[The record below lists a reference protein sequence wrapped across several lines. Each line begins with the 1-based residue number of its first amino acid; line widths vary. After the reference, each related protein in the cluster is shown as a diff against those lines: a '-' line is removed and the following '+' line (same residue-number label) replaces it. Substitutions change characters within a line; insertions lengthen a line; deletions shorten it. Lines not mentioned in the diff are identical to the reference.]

1 MERKTNCHPHDGF
14 FRSVFYKPER
24 CADLLRLA
32 AMQNKKYAFEPDG
45 LKDLREDAHRIF
57 FEIPQKERTTLIRK
71 TMLYLTAVKRP
82 EDKEEFMDFVTHRDV
97 YGEPSLYEVLEKE
110 YVDAHKA
117 EWKSEGIKEGVE
129 EGIEKGVKKGVAK
142 GLREGKLQIA
152 KAMLADGMPL
162 EKVAKYS
169 GFSVKEIQQLA

>member
-1 MERKTNCHPHDGF
+1 
-14 FRSVFYKPER
+14 
-24 CADLLRLA
+24 
-32 AMQNKKYAFEPDG
+32 
-45 LKDLREDAHRIF
+45 
-57 FEIPQKERTTLIRK
+57 
-71 TMLYLTAVKRP
+71 MLYLTAVKRP

-110 YVDAHKA
+110 YVDAHKD

-129 EGIEKGVKKGVAK
+129 EGIEKGVNK

>member
-1 MERKTNCHPHDGF
+1 MERKTNIHSHDGF

-82 EDKEEFMDFVTHRDV
+82 EDKEGFMDFVTHRDV
-97 YGEPSLYEVLEKE
+97 YGEPSLYEVLEK
-110 YVDAHKA
+110 
-117 EWKSEGIKEGVE
+117 
-129 EGIEKGVKKGVAK
+129 GVKKGVAK

-152 KAMLADGMPL
+152 RAMLADGIPL

-169 GFSVKEIQQLA
+169 GFSVKEIQQLT

>member
-1 MERKTNCHPHDGF
+1 MERKTNTHPHDGF

-24 CADLLRLA
+24 CADLAPPGSHAKQKIRLRA
-32 AMQNKKYAFEPDG
+32 RWVKRFARRRSQD
-45 LKDLREDAHRIF
+45 F

-117 EWKSEGIKEGVE
+117 KWKSEGIKEGVE

>member
-1 MERKTNCHPHDGF
+1 
-14 FRSVFYKPER
+14 
-24 CADLLRLA
+24 
-32 AMQNKKYAFEPDG
+32 
-45 LKDLREDAHRIF
+45 
-57 FEIPQKERTTLIRK
+57 
-71 TMLYLTAVKRP
+71 ML
-82 EDKEEFMDFVTHRDV
+82 

-110 YVDAHKA
+110 YVDAHKD

-152 KAMLADGMPL
+152 RAMLADGIPP

-169 GFSVKEIQQLA
+169 GFSVKEIQQLT

>member
-1 MERKTNCHPHDGF
+1 
-14 FRSVFYKPER
+14 
-24 CADLLRLA
+24 
-32 AMQNKKYAFEPDG
+32 
-45 LKDLREDAHRIF
+45 
-57 FEIPQKERTTLIRK
+57 
-71 TMLYLTAVKRP
+71 
-82 EDKEEFMDFVTHRDV
+82 MDFVTHRDV

-110 YVDAHKA
+110 YVDAHKD

-129 EGIEKGVKKGVAK
+129 EGIEKGVNK